1 MQPNPIYQSAP
12 DYCAPYFDLVETTD
26 LIAELKKS
34 KQLTLEVLDLV
45 TAENENYAYQ
55 PGKWT
60 VKEVIKH
67 IIDCERIYDYRAFR
81 FSRFDAAELAGFDEN
96 KYAEHVRPIR
106 QTVDELKQE
115 YLSVRESTVQLYK
128 FMTDEMLD
136 FKGTANNANFTAR
149 AIGLMTVGHN
159 IHHCNFLKKN
169 YFKI

>member
-12 DYCAPYFDLVETTD
+12 DYCAAYFDLVETAD
-26 LIAELKKS
+26 LIAELENS
-34 KQLTLEVLDLV
+34 KQLTLEAFDLV

-55 PGKWT
+55 PGKWS
-60 VKEVIKH
+60 VKEVLKH
-67 IIDCERIYDYRAFR
+67 IIDCERIYDYRALR
-81 FSRFDAAELAGFDEN
+81 FSRFDPAELTGFDED
-96 KYAEHVRPIR
+96 KYAEHIRLIR
-106 QTVDELKQE
+106 QTIDELKQE

-136 FKGTANNANFTAR
+136 FKGIANKANFTAR
-149 AIGLMTVGHN
+149 AIGFMTVGHN